1 MARRIPQTIPPM
13 ISVFLSDTDE
23 EDVDA
28 MSVVEAA
35 SLLEALTF
43 AADFW
48 LTLLS
53 NGIKRQ
59 QNKAPIKFL
68 TELKVNG
75 PT

>member
-1 MARRIPQTIPPM
+1 MPPM
-13 ISVFLSDTDE
+13 TSVFLSDTDE

-28 MSVVEAA
+28 MSAAEAA
-35 SLLEALTF
+35 SLLEALTV

-48 LTLLS
+48 LTLSS
-53 NGIKRQ
+53 NGIKSSRT
-59 QNKAPIKFL
+59 KAPIKFL

>member
-1 MARRIPQTIPPM
+1 MPPM

-28 MSVVEAA
+28 MSAAEAA
-35 SLLEALTF
+35 SVLEALTF
-43 AADFW
+43 AADCR

-53 NGIKRQ
+53 NGIKSSRT
-59 QNKAPIKFL
+59 KAPIKFL